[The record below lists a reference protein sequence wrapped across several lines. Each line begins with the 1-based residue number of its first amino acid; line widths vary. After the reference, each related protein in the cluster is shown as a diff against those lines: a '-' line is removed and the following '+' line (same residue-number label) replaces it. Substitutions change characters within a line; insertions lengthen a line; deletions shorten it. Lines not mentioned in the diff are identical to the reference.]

1 MNKKRLSA
9 LIALILCVSMT
20 AGCSGGADGAS
31 GKQSGGSTGQ
41 TASESKVEYTLK
53 DAVIADNDYYTI
65 TANTVETGED
75 MDCIVNFT
83 IENKT
88 VVDLAFDFGD
98 IYMNGYSAWGEWP
111 EESEKLAYAEP
122 ESTRGMMPEPAG
134 DSGVLGLGVP
144 AGGSTSESFTCTM
157 YEHNMPVIDE
167 ILLTVRV
174 YFQHEKDDPSSMHPV
189 DEVPALTYEQANA
202 LTEQIEYGVYPTG
215 LTADTVEYPEHQ
227 AVDGEQVIVD
237 NDEFTYIIQELREE
251 NDGDTFRIWIYTEN
265 KTDKTLNFSWPESQ
279 VNGVSADLN
288 RYGTDV
294 APGKRDY
301 SAELIMKDY
310 DEFFPEDGNVET
322 ITFNLL
328 VEEERSLTDLSFTD
342 TENDTEPVYEGTF
355 TCSFDK

>member
-1 MNKKRLSA
+1 MNKKRLPA
-9 LIALILCVSMT
+9 LIALILCISVT
-20 AGCSGGADGAS
+20 AGCSGRTNELS
-31 GKQSGGSTGQ
+31 GEQSGGSSGQ
-41 TASESKVEYTLK
+41 TASESEAEYTLK

-75 MDCIVNFT
+75 RDCIVNFT
-83 IENKT
+83 IANKT

-98 IYMNGYSAWGEWP
+98 IYMNGYAASGGWP
-111 EESEKLAYAEP
+111 EDSDKLAYAEP
-122 ESTRGMMPEPAG
+122 DSTIGMMAEAAG

-144 AGGSTSESFTCTM
+144 AGGSTSEAFTCTM

-174 YFQHEKDDPSSMHPV
+174 YYQHEKDDPGAMHLT
-189 DEVPALTYEQANA
+189 DEVPELTYEQGNA
-202 LTEQIEYGVYPTG
+202 LTERIEYGVYPTG

-227 AVDGEQVIVD
+227 VVDGEQVIVD

-251 NDGDTFRIWIYTEN
+251 DDGDTFRIWIYIEN

-279 VNGVSADLN
+279 VNGVAADLN
-288 RYGTDV
+288 QYGTDV

-310 DEFFPEDGNVET
+310 DEFFPEDGTVET
-322 ITFNLL
+322 IAFNLL
-328 VEEERSLTDLSFTD
+328 VEEGKTFTD
-342 TENDTEPVYEGTF
+342 TETAAEPVYEGTF
-355 TCSFDK
+355 TCSFEK